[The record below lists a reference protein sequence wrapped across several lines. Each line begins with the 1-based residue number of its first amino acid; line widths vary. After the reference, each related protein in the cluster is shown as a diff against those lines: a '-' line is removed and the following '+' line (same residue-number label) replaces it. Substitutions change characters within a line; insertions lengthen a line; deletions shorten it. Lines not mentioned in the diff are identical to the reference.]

1 MNFSVNQLVGDA
13 PAVVDHQLHH
23 GNVLPSIGKG
33 HRILLVGENV
43 MAVGADLPDIVA
55 AEGNVAFQRGF
66 PVFIRRQN
74 FQQPIGRDDAAVCCG
89 QILSSI
95 EAKGD
100 G

>member
-1 MNFSVNQLVGDA
+1 
-13 PAVVDHQLHH
+13 
-23 GNVLPSIGKG
+23 
-33 HRILLVGENV
+33 

-55 AEGNVAFQRGF
+55 AEGNVASQRGF

-89 QILSSI
+89 QILSGI

-100 G
+100 GGHLLIHADTERLVLLQHLA